1 MKQTL
6 RIPGNLLLLGEYAVL
21 EPGGLGLVMAVEPYV
36 VASWTSAPHFCLTG
50 VTPQASDRW
59 HRGAAEETFI
69 ARAAAALYGSLKNQA
84 GVELAALR
92 VALELDSCDFFD
104 SRGNKRGFGS
114 SAAVVVALVTSVAHA
129 LSEADPAALE
139 RVDLLQTAVEV
150 HRAAQ
155 DGRGSGYDIAA
166 SLHGGVGLFSGGAQP
181 HFTPLNHSR
190 WPQLFLRSGPAAVST
205 REAIVRY
212 EELKQRAPARV
223 SGFLDASNRA
233 VEAFA
238 RATEWQSQRKA
249 LVRARDAATAL
260 GTAIAVPA
268 DPQQPDTPHS
278 VAKCLGAGNELI
290 GLFVDRSAEPA
301 LSPGAPAARVEP
313 CAVERQ

>member
-1 MKQTL
+1 MSRTL

-21 EPGGLGLVMAVEPYV
+21 EPGGLGIVMAVEPYV
-36 VASWTSAPHFCLTG
+36 VASWASAPHFCLTG

-59 HRGAAEETFI
+59 HPGAAEETFI
-69 ARAAAALYGSLKNQA
+69 ARAAAALYGRLKNQA
-84 GVELAALR
+84 GVELNTLR

-129 LSEADPAALE
+129 LSAADPAALE

-155 DGRGSGYDIAA
+155 GGRGSGYDIAA
-166 SLHGGVGLFSGGAQP
+166 SLHGGIGLFYGGP
-181 HFTPLNHSR
+181 HPRFTPLNHSR
-190 WPQLFLRSGPAAVST
+190 LPQLFLRTGPAAVST
-205 REAIVRY
+205 PEAIVRY
-212 EELKQRAPARV
+212 EGLKRRAPALISRFV
-223 SGFLDASNRA
+223 EASNRA

-238 RATEWQSQRKA
+238 RAPAWRSQRTA
-249 LVRARDAATAL
+249 LARARDAAAAL
-260 GTAIAVPA
+260 GDAIGVPA
-268 DPQQPDTPHS
+268 DPHQRDTPHS
-278 VAKCLGAGNELI
+278 VAKCLGAGDELI

-301 LSPGAPAARVEP
+301 LLPGAPAVRVQP
-313 CAVERQ
+313 CAVQQQ

>member
-21 EPGGLGLVMAVEPYV
+21 EPGGLGVVMAVKPYV
-36 VASWTSAPHFCLTG
+36 VASWASAPHFCLTG
-50 VTPQASDRW
+50 VTPHASDRW
-59 HRGAAEETFI
+59 HPGAAEKTFI
-69 ARAAAALYGSLKNQA
+69 ARAAAALFGCLKNRA

-92 VALELDSCDFFD
+92 VALELNSCDFFD
-104 SRGNKRGFGS
+104 GRGNKRGFGS

-129 LSEADPAALE
+129 LSDADPAALQ

-166 SLHGGVGLFSGGAQP
+166 SLHGGAGLFCGGALP
-181 HFTPLNHSR
+181 RFTPLNHSR

-212 EELKQRAPARV
+212 EELKRRDPALV
-223 SGFLDASNRA
+223 SRFVDASNRA

-238 RATEWQSQRKA
+238 RAPDWQSQRTA
-249 LVRARDAATAL
+249 LARAREQAAAL
-260 GTAIAVPA
+260 GDAIGVPA
-268 DPQQPDTPHS
+268 DPQHPDTPHS
-278 VAKCLGAGNELI
+278 LAKCLGAGNELI
-290 GLFVDRSAEPA
+290 GQFVDPSAGPPLVPE
-301 LSPGAPAARVEP
+301 APAARVQP
-313 CAVERQ
+313 CAVQHQ

>member
-21 EPGGLGLVMAVEPYV
+21 EPGGLGIVMAVEPYV
-36 VASWTSAPHFCLTG
+36 VASWSSAPHFCLTG

-59 HRGAAEETFI
+59 HPGAAEETFI
-69 ARAAAALYGSLKNQA
+69 ARAAAALCGRLKNQA

-92 VALELDSCDFFD
+92 VALELDSGDFFD

-155 DGRGSGYDIAA
+155 EGRGSGYDIAA
-166 SLHGGVGLFSGGAQP
+166 SLHGGAGLFCGGP
-181 HFTPLNHSR
+181 HPRFTPLEHSR
-190 WPQLFLRSGPAAVST
+190 WPQLYLRPGPAAVST
-205 REAIVRY
+205 RTAIVRY
-212 EELKQRAPARV
+212 EELKRRDPALISRFV
-223 SGFLDASNRA
+223 DASNRA

-238 RATEWQSQRKA
+238 RAPAWHSQRTA
-249 LVRARDAATAL
+249 LARAREQAAAL
-260 GTAIAVPA
+260 GDAIGVPA
-268 DPQQPDTPHS
+268 DPQHPDTSHS
-278 VAKCLGAGNELI
+278 LAKCLGAGDELI
-290 GLFVDRSAEPA
+290 GLFVDPSAEPA
-301 LSPGAPAARVEP
+301 LLPGAPAARVEP
-313 CAVERQ
+313 CAVQ